1 MLSDRQKQQLQG
13 LNDIYEISR
22 SCSTNSYIWGG
33 LVMDIFEGCFL
44 REHRD
49 IDCFTLNLL
58 DVKSDMNVLF
68 QQKGYSTKFLSDID
82 MLQIERDGCHAAFNR
97 LEIDNDAAMWRHI
110 GNEGTFC
117 FPRVWLE
124 NRTRYF
130 YDTPVLVSG
139 IEFEYSIKTKVKL
152 LSPIW
157 ELRENDLKALEYWNK
172 KIRDQNINPEN
183 LLTQI
188 WSDNP
193 YWRKKGHKE

>member
-1 MLSDRQKQQLQG
+1 
-13 LNDIYEISR
+13 
-22 SCSTNSYIWGG
+22 
-33 LVMDIFEGCFL
+33 MDIFEGRFL
-44 REHRD
+44 REHHD

-68 QQKGYSTKFLSDID
+68 KQKGYSTEYLSDID
-82 MLQIERDGCHAAFNR
+82 MFKIDQHRCEAAFNR
-97 LEIDNDAAMWRHI
+97 LEIDNDVAMWRHI
-110 GNEGTFC
+110 GNEGTFY

-157 ELRENDLKALEYWNK
+157 ELRENDLKALEFWNRK
-172 KIRDQNINPEN
+172 FVDQNINPEN
-183 LLTQI
+183 LLKQI

-193 YWRKKGHKE
+193 YWRKRG

>member
-1 MLSDRQKQQLQG
+1 MLSDWQKQQLQI
-13 LNDIYEISR
+13 LKDIYEVSR
-22 SCSTNSYIWGG
+22 SCSTNTYVWGG
-33 LVMDIFEGCFL
+33 LVMDIFEGRFL
-44 REHRD
+44 REHHD

-68 QQKGYSTKFLSDID
+68 KQKGVSTEYLSDID
-82 MLQIERDGCHAAFNR
+82 MFKIDQHRCEAAFNR
-97 LEIDNDAAMWRHI
+97 LEIDNDVAMWRHI
-110 GNEGTFC
+110 GNEGTFY

-124 NRTRYF
+124 KRTRYF

-157 ELRENDLKALEYWNK
+157 ELRENDLKALEFWNRK
-172 KIRDQNINPEN
+172 FVDQNINPEN
-183 LLTQI
+183 LLKQI

-193 YWRKKGHKE
+193 YWRKRG